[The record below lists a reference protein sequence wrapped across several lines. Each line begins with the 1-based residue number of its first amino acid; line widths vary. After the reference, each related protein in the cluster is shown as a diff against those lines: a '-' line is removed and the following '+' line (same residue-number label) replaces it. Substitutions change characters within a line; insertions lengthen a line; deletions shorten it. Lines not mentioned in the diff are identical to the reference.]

1 MAEDAEIGIPSESLH
16 HPVVIGVGV
25 LVVALALLRWAVPSA
40 RATVVPAWR
49 WVTGRDTRA
58 YGQLLGEVELLRTQ
72 LEESREER
80 RQADERHSRE
90 IAAMRAQYEEDMTFI
105 REELMET
112 RRQLLMATV
121 GKEV

>member
-1 MAEDAEIGIPSESLH
+1 MADDAEIGIPSESLH
-16 HPVVIGVGV
+16 HPVVIAVGV
-25 LVVALALLRWAVPSA
+25 LVAVLLLARFAIPSA

-49 WVTGRDTRA
+49 WATGRDTRA

-80 RQADERHSRE
+80 QKADDRHSQE
-90 IAAMRAQYEEDMTFI
+90 IAAMRTQHEEDMTFI
-105 REELMET
+105 RAELLET
-112 RRQLLMATV
+112 RRQLLAATV